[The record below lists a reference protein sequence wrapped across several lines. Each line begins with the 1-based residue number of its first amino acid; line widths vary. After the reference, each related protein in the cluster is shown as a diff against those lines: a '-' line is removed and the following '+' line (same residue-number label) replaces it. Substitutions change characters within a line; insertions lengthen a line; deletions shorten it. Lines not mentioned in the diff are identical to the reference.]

1 MNKIIEYESAYVP
14 VINEARA
21 RVIALN
27 GPSMQRG
34 YNLFPPKVEIIK
46 KATKDDNMMKMNGR
60 NGNSTSILVPM
71 ASFAEA
77 EEEEEEE
84 DIF

>member
-21 RVIALN
+21 RARSMASK
-27 GPSMQRG
+27 GPSMPRE
-34 YNLFPPKVEIIK
+34 YNLFPPKVQKRII
-46 KATKDDNMMKMNGR
+46 KATKDDKLMKMNGR

-71 ASFAEA
+71 ASFAE
-77 EEEEEEE
+77 EEE